1 MNVSDASEIML
12 AENNE
17 SMPIMISEIKRGTT
31 LGTIFHAIY
40 VKNGIMEHKFSVK
53 MLKNAQK
60 ESHRNNINQKKL
72 DSVLFQNERNQ
83 LEEKERERE
92 TEKFG

>member
-1 MNVSDASEIML
+1 
-12 AENNE
+12 
-17 SMPIMISEIKRGTT
+17 
-31 LGTIFHAIY
+31 
-40 VKNGIMEHKFSVK
+40 MEHKFSVK

-83 LEEKERERE
+83 LEEKERGRERE
-92 TEKFG
+92 TEKFQIEMTKK

>member
-1 MNVSDASEIML
+1 
-12 AENNE
+12 
-17 SMPIMISEIKRGTT
+17 
-31 LGTIFHAIY
+31 
-40 VKNGIMEHKFSVK
+40 MEHKFSVK

-83 LEEKERERE
+83 LEEKESGRERE
-92 TEKFG
+92 TEKFQIEMTKK